1 MFIKVSLQNITIEK
15 GENKMD
21 MESILLLTLFLFA
34 IIYLAV
40 RLAIR
45 PLLHK
50 TEEIIKNKNGFGLV
64 KLRDIEILSPL
75 ELEEVIEL
83 YQSRGEKKEG
93 YEQYQ
98 KYAKV
103 LNELKVMDY
112 FTFEDYLSR
121 VDKLR
126 KYYKVS

>member
-1 MFIKVSLQNITIEK
+1 
-15 GENKMD
+15 MD
-21 MESILLLTLFLFA
+21 MGSILLLTMFMFG
-34 IIYLAV
+34 IIYLTV

-50 TEEIIKNKNGFGLV
+50 TDQIIMYKNGFGLV
-64 KLRDIEILSPL
+64 KLREIEILSPI

-83 YQSRGEKKEG
+83 YQSRGAKREG

-112 FTFEDYLSR
+112 FTFEEYLSR

>member
-1 MFIKVSLQNITIEK
+1 
-15 GENKMD
+15 MD
-21 MESILLLTLFLFA
+21 MESIFLLTMFLFG

-50 TEEIIKNKNGFGLV
+50 TDEIIMYKNGFGLV
-64 KLRDIEILSPL
+64 KLRDIEILSPT
-75 ELEEVIEL
+75 EFEEVIEL
-83 YQSRGEKKEG
+83 YQSKGDKKED
-93 YEQYQ
+93 YDQYK
-98 KYAKV
+98 KYSRV

-112 FTFEDYLSR
+112 FTFEEYSCR